1 LQTVFEK
8 NALPL
13 SKGMLSIA
21 VSSGKGGTGKTNVV
35 ANLGFTFAQLQKKV
49 LILDGNLGLSNIG
62 GLLGL
67 RNLYSVEDI
76 LNNHKSILKVL
87 FKGPGG
93 MLILPASSANEKLV
107 NLSAGDKICLLE
119 ELEQIAPRFDVLLI
133 DTAAGISP
141 NVMFF
146 NLLAEESIVVTT
158 SELTS
163 ISAAYSLIKIMATEY
178 RKTRIRVLVNFA
190 KTEKEAVEVF
200 KTIIKLAN
208 SYLDRLSLDYLGFIP
223 LDEKLNQAVKRQRL
237 VAEVYPYSPSSR
249 RFREMAHYFN
259 NSHGQS
265 ICIPTVPKTESCP
278 ILKREEE
285 NGNKGYSI

>member
-1 LQTVFEK
+1 VFEK

-119 ELEQIAPRFDVLLI
+119 ELEQIAPPFRCLI
-133 DTAAGISP
+133 NRYGCGNFPECHVFQLARGRIDRRNDFGI
-141 NVMFF
+141 NVHF
-146 NLLAEESIVVTT
+146 
-158 SELTS
+158 
-163 ISAAYSLIKIMATEY
+163 
-178 RKTRIRVLVNFA
+178 R
-190 KTEKEAVEVF
+190 
-200 KTIIKLAN
+200 
-208 SYLDRLSLDYLGFIP
+208 RL
-223 LDEKLNQAVKRQRL
+223 
-237 VAEVYPYSPSSR
+237 
-249 RFREMAHYFN
+249 
-259 NSHGQS
+259 
-265 ICIPTVPKTESCP
+265 
-278 ILKREEE
+278 
-285 NGNKGYSI
+285 